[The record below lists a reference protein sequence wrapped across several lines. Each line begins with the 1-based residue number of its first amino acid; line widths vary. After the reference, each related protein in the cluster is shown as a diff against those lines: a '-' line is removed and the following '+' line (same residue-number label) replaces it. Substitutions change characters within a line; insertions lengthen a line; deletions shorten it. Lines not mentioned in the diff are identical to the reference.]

1 MFRKRIKCFVQKSHR
16 HFATVLE
23 LNWALPPSNLVPT
36 GWNLA
41 DSIAPTFHLLS
52 CFDLFLDYWGKTK
65 MYVQTKP
72 KILFNTKPTELSQSF
87 LKWHCVCV
95 CVYSTALHP
104 ITSRENSACVILFN
118 PINSPV
124 SQVLYP
130 LTVSLRNMRLRNL
143 NDLSDVTQ

>member
-23 LNWALPPSNLVPT
+23 LNWALPASNLVPT

-52 CFDLFLDYWGKTK
+52 CFDLFLGYWGKTK

-72 KILFNTKPTELSQSF
+72 KILFNTKPMELSQSF

-95 CVYSTALHP
+95 FVCTRWHYIQSLVEKTLHVLSYLIQST
-104 ITSRENSACVILFN
+104 V
-118 PINSPV
+118 
-124 SQVLYP
+124 P
-130 LTVSLRNMRLRNL
+130 LVKFYIP
-143 NDLSDVTQ
+143 